1 VEGDPVPRRQ
11 PQLNRRAIRARKKPT
26 IVQILR
32 PLIRQRFFRFVLLLF
47 CLKEEEF
54 FVRKWLIYVVLN
66 PKIAW
71 SKWFYYYNF

>member
-32 PLIRQRFFRFVLLLF
+32 PLIRQRFFRFEAINILF
-47 CLKEEEF
+47 KEEEF
-54 FVRKWLIYVVLN
+54 FCKKMAYLCSIESLN
-66 PKIAW
+66 
-71 SKWFYYYNF
+71 SLD